1 MTVQAL
7 LGGKTIEVKTIGPT
21 IRVETAAALL
31 KENRIGAFPV
41 VDPVGKLVGIISE
54 RDIITAIAT
63 RGADGLLLKVEEVM
77 TRNVITVTIQDTIKD
92 VMSTMTTRR
101 IRHLP
106 VLEEGRLKAV
116 ISIGDVIKFRIN
128 AAELEMNVLRD
139 YALAKN

>member
-7 LGGKTIEVKTIGPT
+7 LGGKTIEVKTIGPS
-21 IRVETAAALL
+21 IRIETAAALL
-31 KENRIGAFPV
+31 RENRIGAFPV
-41 VDPVGKLVGIISE
+41 VDPDGKLVGILSE

-63 RGADGLLLKVEEVM
+63 RGADGLMLKVDEVM
-77 TRNVITVTIQDTIKD
+77 TRNVVTVTMQDTIKD

-106 VLEEGRLKAV
+106 VLEAGRLKSV